1 MIGNMVDGAAAA
13 MIAIT
18 LNVAFKTPC
27 DYNNLMQAKNLCE
40 DVVATDAVLS
50 NIRTILLSADAVLKG
65 IDREDVAKRN
75 GALEA
80 ALSSIYNILLTPEGK
95 PK

>member
-1 MIGNMVDGAAAA
+1 MIGNMADGAAAA

-40 DVVATDAVLS
+40 DVATTDAVF
-50 NIRTILLSADAVLKG
+50 NDIRMILCTAKVILEDIDSKNVETRNSVL
-65 IDREDVAKRN
+65 ES
-75 GALEA
+75 